1 MMVLNGEKNTKYI
14 KTDYIDR
21 YIGKSNRQKTISKE
35 TLSELHKS
43 ENRELRPLKIAIKV
57 QKFFIMIKITK
68 INLIILNYP
77 QYNEKNKK
85 NHL

>member
-35 TLSELHKS
+35 TLRQLHKS